1 MYRRILVPLDG
12 SALAERALP
21 HAERV
26 LGGGGELVLL
36 QVVPPLE
43 PDAVIPLSAEIEFA
57 ATHGGDALTRHA
69 HDAASRPR
77 ALAEAYLASVAG
89 RLGRDDITVTTRVA
103 DGHPVERIVE
113 AARGTDLVVVSTH
126 GRTGLAHFLLGST
139 AERVVRHAT
148 VPVMVVR

>member
-21 HAERV
+21 HAERA
-26 LGGGGELVLL
+26 LAPGGEIVLL
-36 QVVPPLE
+36 QVLE
-43 PDAVIPLSAEIEFA
+43 PEAQIPLSAEVEFA
-57 ATHGGDALTRHA
+57 TTHGGEGLTRHA
-69 HDAASRPR
+69 REAASRPQ
-77 ALAEAYLASVAG
+77 ALAEAYLASIAA
-89 RLGRDDITVTTRVA
+89 RLGRDGAAVSTRVVA
-103 DGHPVERIVE
+103 GHAVERIVE
-113 AARGTDLVVVSTH
+113 AARGMDLVVMSTH

>member
-1 MYRRILVPLDG
+1 MYARVLVPLDG

-26 LGGGGELVLL
+26 LASGGQLILVRA
-36 QVVPPLE
+36 VAPLD
-43 PDAVIPLSAEIEFA
+43 PDAMIPLSAEVEFA
-57 ATHGGDALTRHA
+57 ATHGGEGLTRHA
-69 HDAASRPR
+69 HDAAARPR
-77 ALAEAYLASVAG
+77 AVAEAYLEDLAARVGRKGVA
-89 RLGRDDITVTTRVA
+89 VATRVVE
-103 DGHPVERIVE
+103 GHPAERIVE
-113 AARGTDLVVVSTH
+113 AARGVDLVVMSTH